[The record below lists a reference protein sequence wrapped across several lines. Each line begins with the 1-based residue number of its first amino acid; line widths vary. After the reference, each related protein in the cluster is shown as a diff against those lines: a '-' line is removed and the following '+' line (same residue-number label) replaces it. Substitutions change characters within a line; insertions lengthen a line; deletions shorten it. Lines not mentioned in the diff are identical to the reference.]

1 MSILEAIILG
11 VIQGLTEFLPVSSSG
26 HIELGKAVLNVELND
41 PLLFSIVVHAATAL
55 STIVIFRMDIWM
67 LIRMFFEPRLW
78 NAGRQYILYI
88 AISMIPTLVHQAFL
102 CVLVLRKVWTR
113 YLKFAQNVYLLCI
126 GICRNLAE
134 LSSFCFE

>member
-55 STIVIFRMDIWM
+55 STIVIFRMDIW
-67 LIRMFFEPRLW
+67 
-78 NAGRQYILYI
+78 I
-88 AISMIPTLVHQAFL
+88 AHSN
-102 CVLVLRKVWTR
+102 VL
-113 YLKFAQNVYLLCI
+113 
-126 GICRNLAE
+126 
-134 LSSFCFE
+134 